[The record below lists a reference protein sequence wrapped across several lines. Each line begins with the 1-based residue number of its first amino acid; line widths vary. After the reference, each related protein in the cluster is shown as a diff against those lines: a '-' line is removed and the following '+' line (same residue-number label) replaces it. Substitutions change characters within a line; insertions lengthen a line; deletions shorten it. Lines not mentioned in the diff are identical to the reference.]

1 MFEISRNQFKKVEI
15 TQLSYMPSWKTFW
28 GQKCVE
34 KFESEQGFRLLEII
48 AARVIRN
55 GTVVCAQ
62 VAQA

>member
-1 MFEISRNQFKKVEI
+1 
-15 TQLSYMPSWKTFW
+15 MPSWKTFW
-28 GQKCVE
+28 GQKYVV
-34 KFESEQGFRLLEII
+34 KFESERGFRLLEIV